1 VVAEQ
6 VYEQASWERP
16 RRQAAQVLSGITKTK
31 LGKDAFISHKVS
43 NLLPIILA
51 SLTVRMD
58 WLTKVSKILKINSCF
73 QYVPSLEV
81 RRK

>member
-1 VVAEQ
+1 MNRHPGKDPGDKQ
-6 VYEQASWERP
+6 LRF
-16 RRQAAQVLSGITKTK
+16 KTK